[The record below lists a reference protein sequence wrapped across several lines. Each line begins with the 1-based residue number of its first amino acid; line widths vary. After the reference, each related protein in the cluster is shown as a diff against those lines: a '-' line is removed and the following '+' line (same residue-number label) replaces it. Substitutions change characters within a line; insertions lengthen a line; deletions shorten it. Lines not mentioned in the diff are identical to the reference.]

1 MKNLTEYYRN
11 TFLTSMELILV
22 SGFKIG
28 IENLNSVQCQLKDH
42 KIGNSKGLISWR
54 EIGKQQ

>member
-1 MKNLTEYYRN
+1 MMKNLTEYYRN

-22 SGFKIG
+22 SIFKIG

-42 KIGNSKGLISWR
+42 KIGNSEGLIS
-54 EIGKQQ
+54 